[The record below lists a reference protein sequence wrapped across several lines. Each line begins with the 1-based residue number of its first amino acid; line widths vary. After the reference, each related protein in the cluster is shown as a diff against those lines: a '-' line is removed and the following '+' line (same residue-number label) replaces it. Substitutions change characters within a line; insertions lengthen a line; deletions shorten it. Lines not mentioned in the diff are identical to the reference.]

1 MIRME
6 KYQDTIL
13 TKFNVDAHGNPVT
26 VALTEAQMVGKK
38 GFIQLSQF
46 PDEFQRVFV
55 QDAKGVY
62 LTETQNPHHID
73 ERQYYVNYATGLVYF
88 NPANTGQIFKLSYGG
103 RGMEL
108 ISTSRIFHKYTEEG
122 DEIVETLTEIV
133 DELVEVSRDAVDEEK
148 KRQQNELDRISRFDQ
163 QMNRIDQEIFDKD
176 SAFQTQLSQ
185 QETRF
190 NALLDDAHNKML
202 GEDNLYEQHRQQ
214 QEATFQQKLEDWA
227 DDVKNLPGVLGT
239 DVEEIKKRLS
249 LDLNQ
254 PPVYVKTLRGVRTSV
269 MQQFSKLKDGSY
281 LFSQVGA
288 STTVD
293 GLESFT
299 ITHLSRDNQIL
310 SYMEILAGGH
320 GWFQVVEGDAG
331 IELYF
336 TSADERI
343 IQTTYQPN
351 HILDLRQATG
361 YQVLQNPTGERVL
374 VAIDETHDFILMMSR
389 NEALVYDRADV
400 YRFSE
405 VVAGTATEPLFTL
418 QGLLETDET
427 MQGIGVDG
435 ESAYFFTHSYG
446 GHAKLR
452 VFDLTTQNSVDYHYP
467 HLGYTYENDSTK
479 TEGEG
484 LQLVDGS
491 LMIGV
496 SVGASGETRYNHIY
510 AFSPVEK
517 QAQVVS
523 DALAHAQTYKLIEGN
538 GYVKPVV
545 KPLRLEEL
553 TEPGEYYFSGSAFT
567 FEDVPEGYRGKS
579 GFFVHN
585 SARAGDGTIFQ
596 TITRNTATG
605 NCYRLGRQIS
615 GSTKKG
621 APWRSLVP
629 EKKVLYAGDS
639 RSLASIKLAD
649 SIKNYDYILVRLYHA
664 GGFYHSQLF
673 DSSVLTTNKSLVLQ
687 ATNLPD
693 SASSA
698 NFYAQELA
706 CTINEDGLT
715 INQTRKSQIQVTST
729 GTVNRTEDASIGICE
744 IQGIRGFNVL

>member
-1 MIRME
+1 M
-6 KYQDTIL
+6 
-13 TKFNVDAHGNPVT
+13 DAQGNPTTISLVETQVVT
-26 VALTEAQMVGKK
+26 KK
-38 GFIQLSQF
+38 SMIQLAQF

-55 QDAKGVY
+55 KKADGSY
-62 LTETQNPHHID
+62 LTETHNAYRVG
-73 ERQYYVNYATGLVYF
+73 ESEFYVNYATGVVHVHSNLI
-88 NPANTGQIFKLSYGG
+88 GQALTFHYAG
-103 RGMEL
+103 RGVEL
-108 ISTSRIFHKYTEEG
+108 ISTSRLFHKYNEDG
-122 DEIVETLTEIV
+122 DEFVETLTEIV

-163 QMNRIDQEIFDKD
+163 QMARVEQEILDKD
-176 SAFQTQLSQ
+176 STFQTQLSQ
-185 QETRF
+185 QEAHF
-190 NALLDDAHNKML
+190 NDLLEDAHNKML
-202 GEDNLYEQHRQQ
+202 GEDNLYEQHRDRLE
-214 QEATFQQKLEDWA
+214 EAFQQKLEGWA
-227 DDVKNLPGVLGT
+227 DDVKNLPGNLSTAVGELET
-239 DVEEIKKRLS
+239 RLAR
-249 LDLNQ
+249 DLSQ
-254 PPVYVKTLRGVRTSV
+254 SPVYAKTLRGVRVTA
-269 MQQFSKLKDGSY
+269 MQQFSKLKDNSY
-281 LFSQVGA
+281 LFSQSGA

-299 ITHLSRDNQIL
+299 ITHLASDGTIL
-310 SYMEILAGGH
+310 SFMEILAGGH
-320 GWFQVVEGDAG
+320 GWFQINETEAG
-331 IELYF
+331 VELYF
-336 TSADERI
+336 TSADERL
-343 IQTTYQPN
+343 IQTTYQASKV
-351 HILDLRQATG
+351 LDLREQAG
-361 YQVLQNPTGERVL
+361 YTVLQNPTGER
-374 VAIDETHDFILMMSR
+374 ALMALDVENDYLLLMTR
-389 NEALVYDRADV
+389 NPQKVYDRADV

-405 VVAGTATEPLFTL
+405 VKSGQAQAPLFTL
-418 QGLLETDET
+418 EGLLEDGEV
-427 MQGIGVDG
+427 MQGIGID
-435 ESAYFFTHSYG
+435 ETSAYFFSHAYG
-446 GHAKLR
+446 GHAKIR
-452 VFDLTTQNSVDYHYP
+452 VFDLETQLSVDYHHP
-467 HLGYTYENDSTK
+467 LLGYTHEKDATLV
-479 TEGEG
+479 EGEG
-484 LQLVDGS
+484 LQIIGDT

-496 SVGASGETRYNHIY
+496 TVGASGGTRYNHVF
-510 AFSPVEK
+510 AFSSVEN
-517 QAQVVS
+517 QASILS
-523 DALAHAQTYKLIEGN
+523 DALENAQTYKLIEGN
-538 GYVKPVV
+538 GFVKPVNV

-553 TEPGEYYFSGSAFT
+553 TEPGEYYFSGSSFT
-567 FEDVPEGYRGKS
+567 FEDVPEEYRGKS

-585 SARAGDGTIFQ
+585 SARAGDGTVFQ

-639 RSLASIKLAD
+639 RSLASIKLTD
-649 SIKNYDYILVRLYHA
+649 SIKNYDFILVRLYHA